1 MYDRDKHLPALG
13 EAVSNASRAISE
25 ASLAMSP
32 CVMSPPES
40 DALARAIARAGNCE
54 WAAVEERQFAGEE
67 FILHPLVPVRDRDIC
82 VVQTLAPTAEAPIAA
97 RLVRLLFLLAALRDA
112 GARSR
117 IAVIPYLAYAR
128 QERRGEACDPVHTR
142 YVAEL
147 LQAAGMTHLIALDV
161 HDLAALDNAFRV
173 PVEHLTARPIFIDW
187 LAEQPLSEPLAVASP
202 DIGGIK
208 RAQLFR
214 EHLERRLDQAVELL
228 FIEKRRT
235 AGHLSGH
242 QIVGQAEGRHV
253 LLIDD
258 LCATGETLMRAAAAL
273 HHAGALR
280 VSAAVTHVANAAG
293 LRALC
298 ADPHLTQVLVTDSA
312 LTPELRSQDAAR
324 DKLCVIPCAS
334 LFAPALAQ
342 IGSR

>member
-1 MYDRDKHLPALG
+1 MPRHVESF
-13 EAVSNASRAISE
+13 EA
-25 ASLAMSP
+25 MP
-32 CVMSPPES
+32 TFVMSPPES

-54 WAAVEERQFAGEE
+54 WAAVEERRFAGEE
-67 FILHPLVPVRDRDIC
+67 FTLRPLVPVRDRDVC
-82 VVQTLAPTAEAPIAA
+82 VVQTLADTPIAA
-97 RLVRLLFLLAALRDA
+97 RLVRLLFLLSSLRDA

-117 IAVIPYLAYAR
+117 IAVIPYLAFAR
-128 QERRGEACDPVHTR
+128 QERRGETSDPVHTR
-142 YVAEL
+142 YVADL

-161 HDLAALDNAFRV
+161 HDLAALDNAYRV
-173 PVEHLTARPIFIDW
+173 PVEHLTARPLFIDW
-187 LAEQPLSEPLAVASP
+187 LAAQPPSEPLAVASP

-214 EHLERRLDQAVELL
+214 EQLERRLGQPVELL

-235 AGHLSGH
+235 AGHLSG
-242 QIVGQAEGRHV
+242 QQVVGQAAGRHV

-273 HHAGALR
+273 QKAGALR
-280 VSAAVTHVANAAG
+280 VSAAVTHVADAAG

-298 ADPHLTQVLVTDSA
+298 ADPHLTRVLVTDSA
-312 LTPELRSQDAAR
+312 VTPEVGSEDAAR
-324 DKLCVIPCAS
+324 GKLSVLPCAS
-334 LFAPALAQ
+334 LFTPALAQ

>member
-1 MYDRDKHLPALG
+1 VESF
-13 EAVSNASRAISE
+13 EA
-25 ASLAMSP
+25 MP
-32 CVMSPPES
+32 TYVMSPPES

-54 WAAVEERQFAGEE
+54 WAAVEERRFAGEE
-67 FILHPLVPVRDRDIC
+67 FTLRPLIPVRDRDVC
-82 VVQTLAPTAEAPIAA
+82 VVQTLAPSAEAPIAA

-117 IAVIPYLAYAR
+117 IALIPYLAYAR
-128 QERRGEACDPVHTR
+128 QERRGEAGDPVHTR

-161 HDLAALDNAFRV
+161 HDLAALDNAYRV
-173 PVEHLTARPIFIDW
+173 PVEHLTARPLFIDW
-187 LAEQPLSEPLAVASP
+187 LAEQPPSEPLAVASP

-214 EHLERRLDQAVELL
+214 ELLERRLGQAVELL

-235 AGHLSGH
+235 AGHLSG
-242 QIVGQAEGRHV
+242 QKVVGQAEGRHV

-273 HHAGALR
+273 HLAGALR
-280 VSAAVTHVANAAG
+280 VSAAVTHVADAAG

-312 LTPELRSQDAAR
+312 VTPEVESQDAAR
-324 DKLCVIPCAS
+324 GKLRVIPCAP

>member
-1 MYDRDKHLPALG
+1 MP
-13 EAVSNASRAISE
+13 
-25 ASLAMSP
+25 P

-40 DALARAIARAGNCE
+40 DALARAIARAANCE
-54 WAAVEERQFAGEE
+54 WAAVEERSFVGEE
-67 FILHPLVPVRDRDIC
+67 FTLRPLVPVRDRDVC
-82 VVQTLAPTAEAPIAA
+82 VVQTLAPSAAAPITA

-128 QERRGEACDPVHTR
+128 QERRGESGDPVHTR

-161 HDLAALDNAFRV
+161 HDLAAIDNAFRV
-173 PVEHLTARPIFIDW
+173 PVEHLTARPVFIEW
-187 LAEQPLSEPLAVASP
+187 LAAQTLSEPLAVASP

-208 RAQLFR
+208 RAQSFR

-228 FIEKRRT
+228 FIEKRRA
-235 AGHLSGH
+235 AGHLSAGH

-253 LLIDD
+253 VLIDD

-273 HHAGALR
+273 NQAGALR
-280 VSAAVTHVANAAG
+280 VSAAVTHVASAAG

-298 ADPHLTQVLVTDSA
+298 ADPHLSQVLVTDSA
-312 LTPELRSQDAAR
+312 LTPESQDAAPG
-324 DKLCVIPCAS
+324 KLCVIPCAS

-342 IGSR
+342 ICPR

>member
-1 MYDRDKHLPALG
+1 MP
-13 EAVSNASRAISE
+13 
-25 ASLAMSP
+25 P
-32 CVMSPPES
+32 CVISPPES

-54 WAAVEERQFAGEE
+54 WAAVEERRFAGEE
-67 FILHPLVPVRDRDIC
+67 FTLRTLVPVRDRDVC
-82 VVQTLAPTAEAPIAA
+82 VVQTLAPTAEAPISA

-142 YVAEL
+142 YVADL

-161 HDLAALDNAFRV
+161 HDLAALDNAYRV
-173 PVEHLTARPIFIDW
+173 PVEHLTARPAFIEW
-187 LAEQPLSEPLAVASP
+187 LAEQPRGEPLAVASP

-208 RAQLFR
+208 RSQLFR
-214 EHLERRLDQAVELL
+214 EQLEKRLEQTVELL

-235 AGHLSGH
+235 AGHLSG
-242 QIVGQAEGRHV
+242 QRVVGEAEGRHV
-253 LLIDD
+253 LLVDD

-280 VSAAVTHVANAAG
+280 VSAAFTHVADAAG

-312 LTPELRSQDAAR
+312 ITPEVELQDTARGKLR
-324 DKLCVIPCAS
+324 VIPCAA

>member
-1 MYDRDKHLPALG
+1 
-13 EAVSNASRAISE
+13 
-25 ASLAMSP
+25 
-32 CVMSPPES
+32 
-40 DALARAIARAGNCE
+40 
-54 WAAVEERQFAGEE
+54 VEERSFVGEE
-67 FILHPLVPVRDRDIC
+67 FTLRPLVPVRDRDVC
-82 VVQTLAPTAEAPIAA
+82 VVQTLAPSAAAPITA

-128 QERRGEACDPVHTR
+128 QERRGESGDPVHTR

-161 HDLAALDNAFRV
+161 HDLAAIDNAFRV
-173 PVEHLTARPIFIDW
+173 PVEHLTARPVFIEW
-187 LAEQPLSEPLAVASP
+187 LAEQTLSEPLAVASP

-208 RAQLFR
+208 RAQSFR
-214 EHLERRLDQAVELL
+214 EHLERRLGQAVELL
-228 FIEKRRT
+228 FIEKRRA
-235 AGHLSGH
+235 AGHLSAGH

-253 LLIDD
+253 VLIDD

-273 HHAGALR
+273 NQAGALR
-280 VSAAVTHVANAAG
+280 VSAAVTHVASAAG

-298 ADPHLTQVLVTDSA
+298 ADPHLSQVLVTDSA
-312 LTPELRSQDAAR
+312 LTPESQDAAPG
-324 DKLCVIPCAS
+324 KLCVIPCAS

-342 IGSR
+342 IGPR

>member
-1 MYDRDKHLPALG
+1 MPPY
-13 EAVSNASRAISE
+13 
-25 ASLAMSP
+25 
-32 CVMSPPES
+32 VMSPPES
-40 DALARAIARAGNCE
+40 DALARAIARAANCE
-54 WAAVEERQFAGEE
+54 WAAVEERSFVGEE
-67 FILHPLVPVRDRDIC
+67 FTLRPLIPVGDRDIC
-82 VVQTLAPTAEAPIAA
+82 VVQTLAPTAAAPIAA

-128 QERRGEACDPVHTR
+128 QERRGESGDPVHTR

-147 LQAAGMTHLIALDV
+147 LQAAGMTHLVALDV
-161 HDLAALDNAFRV
+161 HDLAAIDNAFRV
-173 PVEHLTARPIFIDW
+173 PVEHLTARPVFIDW
-187 LAEQPLSEPLAVASP
+187 IAEQTLTEPLAVASP

-208 RAQLFR
+208 RAQSFR
-214 EHLERRLDQAVELL
+214 EHLERRLGQAVEFL
-228 FIEKRRT
+228 FIEKRRA

-253 LLIDD
+253 VLIDD
-258 LCATGETLMRAAAAL
+258 LCATGETLMRAASAL

-280 VSAAVTHVANAAG
+280 VSAAVTHVASATG

-298 ADPHLTQVLVTDSA
+298 ADAHLTRVLVTDSA
-312 LTPELRSQDAAR
+312 LIPESQDAALG
-324 DKLCVIPCAS
+324 KLCVIPCAP

>member
-1 MYDRDKHLPALG
+1 MPT
-13 EAVSNASRAISE
+13 
-25 ASLAMSP
+25 
-32 CVMSPPES
+32 CVISPPES

-54 WAAVEERQFAGEE
+54 WAAVEERRFAGEE
-67 FILHPLVPVRDRDIC
+67 FTLRPLAPVRDQDVC
-82 VVQTLAPTAEAPIAA
+82 VVQTLAPTADTPIAA
-97 RLVRLLFLLAALRDA
+97 RLVRLLFLLSSLRDA

-117 IAVIPYLAYAR
+117 IALIPYLAYAR

-161 HDLAALDNAFRV
+161 HDLAALDNAYRV
-173 PVEHLTARPIFIDW
+173 PVEHLTARPVFIEW
-187 LAEQPLSEPLAVASP
+187 LAEQALSEPIAVASP

-214 EHLERRLDQAVELL
+214 EHAEKRLGQAVELL
-228 FIEKRRT
+228 FIEKRR
-235 AGHLSGH
+235 AEGHLSGH
-242 QIVGQAEGRHV
+242 QVVGQAEGRHV

-273 HHAGALR
+273 LHAGALR
-280 VSAAVTHVANAAG
+280 VSAAITHVADAAG

-312 LTPELRSQDAAR
+312 ITPEVELQDTARGKLR
-324 DKLCVIPCAS
+324 VIPCAA